1 MCNCNSFNVLII
13 TSFLRKLHVT
23 ATTINI
29 LISICLKL
37 KSQSSCLWVSNWWLT
52 KLKQVTMYTK
62 TSSKNI
68 KKNRKGVLFVYFE
81 IIFVYNDSFFTT
93 ASYYGFNISH
103 NFLERLVFH
112 EQLYPIQGWVLKQNL
127 EKGSP
132 Y

>member
-1 MCNCNSFNVLII
+1 
-13 TSFLRKLHVT
+13 
-23 ATTINI
+23 
-29 LISICLKL
+29 
-37 KSQSSCLWVSNWWLT
+37 
-52 KLKQVTMYTK
+52 MYTK

-112 EQLYPIQGWVLKQNL
+112 EQLYPIQG
-127 EKGSP
+127 
-132 Y
+132 